1 MDPWSV
7 VSSPI
12 VIALFALCIGCL
24 IYAWS
29 RTIAPPFTRSVNKTM
44 PYVGGEAAQPQV
56 FLPGYQF
63 FYVALFFTV
72 STCCCT
78 GSRHRP
84 ARCPALGAAGV
95 SRDHRSCGHDPEV
108 GTMKRGDGKKNRSAG
123 VPATGAPAPIH
134 GLISRNGG
142 DD

>member
-7 VSSPI
+7 ISSPI

-72 STCCCT
+72 V
-78 GSRHRP
+78 HV
-84 ARCPALGAAGV
+84 AALV
-95 SRDHRSCGHDPEV
+95 L
-108 GTMKRGDGKKNRSAG
+108 
-123 VPATGAPAPIH
+123 ATTPPDAPLWGPLGYLAIIA
-134 GLISRNGG
+134 LAVTILRWEQ
-142 DD
+142 